1 MLDAGYWVLRTVG
14 DKWQELPHCSRKP
27 WRGAHEHDVFLWLP
41 LHFLCMQSIHLSCD
55 DWNLLSGVLSSLE
68 NFQCLALGVSG
79 LCHSVYV
86 WPAGAAN
93 AKTHKKKSQP
103 TDHPTI
109 TEQIQLGVV
118 SIVKLSSALSGPLVH
133 CQCNV
138 LSIVLFILFSSC
150 IVFSIITLSYA
161 LSMNL
166 VHSFLLLLRLVN
178 CLLLL

>member
-1 MLDAGYWVLRTVG
+1 M
-14 DKWQELPHCSRKP
+14 
-27 WRGAHEHDVFLWLP
+27 
-41 LHFLCMQSIHLSCD
+41 
-55 DWNLLSGVLSSLE
+55 LSGVLSSLE

-118 SIVKLSSALSGPLVH
+118 SIVKLSSALSAPLLH
-133 CQCNV
+133 CLIHSFLVLQCLQYYAFFSPFASSCE
-138 LSIVLFILFSSC
+138 LSTPLIIINAMSEYIVLFFLFF
-150 IVFSIITLSYA
+150 I
-161 LSMNL
+161 NL
-166 VHSFLLLLRLVN
+166 LGEKAMTCPHVN
-178 CLLLL
+178 H

>member
-1 MLDAGYWVLRTVG
+1 MLDAGFWVLRTVG

-27 WRGAHEHDVFLWLP
+27 WRGAHEHDVFQWLP
-41 LHFLCMQSIHLSCD
+41 LHFLCILSIHPSCD

-118 SIVKLSSALSGPLVH
+118 SIVELFSAFSAPLVH
-133 CQCNV
+133 C
-138 LSIVLFILFSSC
+138 LI
-150 IVFSIITLSYA
+150 
-161 LSMNL
+161 
-166 VHSFLLLLRLVN
+166 HSFLVLHFLQYYHLLVCIVN
-178 CLLLL
+178 VIILCIHFSFCIVL